1 VCKRD
6 GVSGELTCAQVVLVK
21 FHFGVR
27 LLWWPHGR
35 SEAVLINAL
44 SSLIQAC
51 QPATPTIRREDIL
64 PEKDRRI
71 ASDFALQPTLLCTP
85 TSILH
90 THTRAQSLDNTHF
103 ERPRAACHT
112 VSVDITAVGGITVA
126 DGVAITTTSTVAGAG
141 GTHDTAGVTAVV
153 VDSFQGWQWAVL
165 WGTFIAL
172 PRRCLLRTCAA
183 LHCTALHWLLPLCH
197 HLLPLCF
204 CQCASLPP
212 PAASL
217 LLPLCL
223 SATTCCLSATAS
235 QCASRFIRQFSQ
247 QPTHCHCVLP
257 VLRPVQPTARQL
269 LRRHMDQRPTL
280 SDQCTSHHRRRWLSS
295 SHNPLRTL
303 PRQGR
308 ASCAWDRTTVLGLTR
323 ESSCRLTSKK

>member
-183 LHCTALHWLLPLCH
+183 LRCTALHCTGCCLSATTCCLSASAIVPLCH
-197 HLLPLCF
+197 HLLPLCY
-204 CQCASLPP
+204 CHCASLPP

-217 LLPLCL
+217 PLLASVHPDLSGNFLSSPL
-223 SATTCCLSATAS
+223 TATAS
-235 QCASRFIRQFSQ
+235 CLF
-247 QPTHCHCVLP
+247 CVLSNP
-257 VLRPVQPTARQL
+257 QRGSCFVGIWTNDLR
-269 LRRHMDQRPTL
+269 
-280 SDQCTSHHRRRWLSS
+280 
-295 SHNPLRTL
+295 
-303 PRQGR
+303 
-308 ASCAWDRTTVLGLTR
+308 
-323 ESSCRLTSKK
+323 